1 MSPHPLDGWMPIR
14 LYREST
20 AGVMVD
26 WCDMGGVEFTD
37 PFFSDTV
44 TRRLRDPY
52 ALLFRQRT
60 TIDELVEYAEQV
72 EPALPAGFV
81 YHMSRCGSTLVT
93 QLLARSPRHLVLSE
107 PAPVESL
114 LQVMLRSADGG
125 DERWTTR
132 LRALL
137 AVMARPRNGGG
148 QRCVV
153 KLDAWH
159 ALALPLL
166 RRAVPEVPWVF
177 VHRDPV
183 EVLVSH
189 ARERSAQ
196 MLAGLVPPWLLGLS
210 LADAAVLSSD
220 EYAARVIGC
229 ICEAALAHLDDD
241 GLAVAYDDLPEA
253 VWTTIAPHFGLHLD
267 ATDVERMR
275 ANSGDDAK
283 RPGRSFTPDSAD
295 KRASASAQLRAVA
308 GRWATPAWS
317 RLPGLERG
325 VSAAVGAA

>member
-1 MSPHPLDGWMPIR
+1 MSAHPLDGWMPIR
-14 LYREST
+14 LYRDSA

-26 WCDMGGVEFTD
+26 WCDMDGVDFTD
-37 PFFSDTV
+37 PFFTDTV

-60 TIDELVEYAEQV
+60 TLDELVDYAEQADV
-72 EPALPAGFV
+72 KAPAGFV
-81 YHMSRCGSTLVT
+81 FHTSRCGSTLVT

-107 PAPVESL
+107 PAPLESL
-114 LQVMLRSADGG
+114 LQIMVRSADGG
-125 DERWTTR
+125 DQRWVTR

-137 AVMARPRNGGG
+137 GVVGRPRRAGD
-148 QRCVV
+148 QRCIV

-166 RRAVPEVPWVF
+166 RRAFPEVPWVF

-196 MLAGLVPPWLLGLS
+196 MLPGLLPPWLLGLN
-210 LADAAVLSSD
+210 LADAVMLSTD
-220 EYAARVIGC
+220 EYAARVVGC
-229 ICEAALAHLDDD
+229 ICEAALAHLDDG

-267 ATDVERMR
+267 AHDVERMR
-275 ANSGDDAK
+275 AHSGDDAK
-283 RPGRSFTPDSAD
+283 RPGRSFTPDSSR
-295 KRASASAQLRAVA
+295 KRAAASPQLLAA
-308 GRWATPAWS
+308 AERWATPAWS
-317 RLPGLERG
+317 RLHALEGG
-325 VSAAVGAA
+325 VSAAMGAA